1 MPYAAIL
8 PITKADTMSETFI
21 HPSSFVDDGAV
32 IGPGCRIWHF
42 SHIMAGAVLGPAC
55 NIGQNVMVAADVKL
69 GRQVKVQNNV
79 SRSAGTPSWA
89 RGRSLR
95 ARSPIMPSLRG
106 CPHAW
111 SDG

>member
-55 NIGQNVMVAADVKL
+55 NIGQNVIGRTISL
-69 GRQVKVQNNV
+69 GIVRLKQTD
-79 SRSAGTPSWA
+79 TPVIIACDLSKIGN
-89 RGRSLR
+89 RTGQFGHVCGVFLR
-95 ARSPIMPSLRG
+95 LLIIATDT
-106 CPHAW
+106 H
-111 SDG
+111 

>member
-42 SHIMAGAVLGPAC
+42 SHIMAGARLER
-55 NIGQNVMVAADVKL
+55 D
-69 GRQVKVQNNV
+69 
-79 SRSAGTPSWA
+79 
-89 RGRSLR
+89 
-95 ARSPIMPSLRG
+95 
-106 CPHAW
+106 
-111 SDG
+111 